1 MNLMTRGSGT
11 GDSDEW
17 HHRHLMKRSEPPNLD
32 RQRLWTTGSRLN
44 GRKREERIER
54 LGGSKRQA
62 TPYKKRPLP
71 LKRVCADPSRASAPG
86 LGSELAVSPVSSGRC
101 PPT

>member
-17 HHRHLMKRSEPPNLD
+17 HHRHLMQRSEPPNLD

-44 GRKREERIER
+44 RRKREERIER
-54 LGGSKRQA
+54 LWRFQPPEARPTKGPS
-62 TPYKKRPLP
+62 PKKTFFSPNTVLNSTIPLP
-71 LKRVCADPSRASAPG
+71 PLHIR
-86 LGSELAVSPVSSGRC
+86 
-101 PPT
+101 PPPPLTQ